1 MSHPDTATVL
11 RLTRAWLETFVIGL
25 NLCPFAA
32 TPYRQ
37 GRIAYAVCDGASREA
52 IYRAFLE
59 SLNDLILADPRQIET
74 ALLIAPQGLDGF
86 EEYLD
91 TLDLLERAVIDVGLD
106 GVIQVASF
114 HPAYRFDDAPM
125 DDLANFTN
133 RSPFPMFHLI
143 REEGLA
149 AALESYPSPESIP
162 QRNIARLR
170 ELGVAG
176 IEKLMESVRA
186 SGE

>member
-1 MSHPDTATVL
+1 MSRPDAETVL
-11 RLTRAWLETFVIGL
+11 CLTRAWLETFVIGL

-37 GRIAYAVCDGASREA
+37 DRIAYRVCDGASHEA
-52 IYRAFLE
+52 VYRAFLE
-59 SLNDLILADPRQIET
+59 TLNDLILADPRQLET
-74 ALLIAPQGLDGF
+74 ALLITPQGLDDF
-86 EEYLD
+86 EVYLD
-91 TLDLLERAVIDVGLD
+91 MLYLLEQALVEVGLD

-125 DDLANFTN
+125 DDPANFSN

-162 QRNIARLR
+162 QRNVARLR
-170 ELGVAG
+170 ELGIEG

-186 SGE
+186 SGG